1 MNKSL
6 LFILATGAIIAL
18 SSVANPQKTRQGL
31 RKGGM
36 MLLKLLPSFLS
47 IIILV
52 SVFLGLIPQE
62 TLIAYLGK
70 ESGMLGMAIAAL
82 LGSIALIPG
91 FISYPLGAMLLRN
104 GVSYAVIAVFITTLM
119 MVGVLTLPIEI
130 KYFGVKVSVLR
141 NGLSLLGALLIG
153 VIMGALL

>member
-1 MNKSL
+1 ML
-6 LFILATGAIIAL
+6 
-18 SSVANPQKTRQGL
+18 
-31 RKGGM
+31 
-36 MLLKLLPSFLS
+36 LLKLLPSFLS

-130 KYFGVKVSVLR
+130 KYFGVKVSLLR
-141 NGLSLLGALLIG
+141 NALSFLGALLIG
-153 VIMGALL
+153 VIMGILL

>member
-1 MNKSL
+1 ML
-6 LFILATGAIIAL
+6 
-18 SSVANPQKTRQGL
+18 
-31 RKGGM
+31 
-36 MLLKLLPSFLS
+36 LLKLLPSFLS

-91 FISYPLGAMLLRN
+91 FIAYPLGAMLLRN

-130 KYFGVKVSVLR
+130 KYFGVKVSLLR
-141 NGLSLLGALLIG
+141 NLLSLLGALLIG
-153 VIMGALL
+153 VIIGVLL

>member
-1 MNKSL
+1 ML
-6 LFILATGAIIAL
+6 
-18 SSVANPQKTRQGL
+18 
-31 RKGGM
+31 
-36 MLLKLLPSFLS
+36 LLKLLPSFLS

-91 FISYPLGAMLLRN
+91 FIAYPLGAMLLRN

-130 KYFGVKVSVLR
+130 KYFGVKASLLR
-141 NGLSLLGALLIG
+141 NGLSLIGALLIG
-153 VIMGALL
+153 IIIGVLL

>member
-1 MNKSL
+1 MGKNVLIL
-6 LFILATGAIIAL
+6 LITGVIVAVSALA
-18 SSVANPQKTRQGL
+18 NRQKTWQGVQ
-31 RKGGM
+31 KGVK
-36 MLLKLLPSFLS
+36 MLLKLLPSFLT

-62 TLIAYLGK
+62 TLIEYLGK
-70 ESGMLGMAIAAL
+70 ESGASGMAIAAI

-104 GVSYAVIAVFITTLM
+104 GVSYSVIAVFITTLM
-119 MVGVLTLPIEI
+119 MVGVLTLPLEI
-130 KYFGVKVSVLR
+130 KYFGVKVSLLR
-141 NGLSLLGALLIG
+141 NAFSLVGALLIG

>member
-1 MNKSL
+1 ML
-6 LFILATGAIIAL
+6 
-18 SSVANPQKTRQGL
+18 
-31 RKGGM
+31 
-36 MLLKLLPSFLS
+36 LLKLLPSFLS

-82 LGSIALIPG
+82 LGSIALIPS

-130 KYFGVKVSVLR
+130 KYFGVKVSLLR
-141 NGLSLLGALLIG
+141 NLLSLLGALLIG
-153 VIMGALL
+153 VIIGVLL

>member
-1 MNKSL
+1 MEKSVLIL
-6 LFILATGAIIAL
+6 LITGAIVAVSAL
-18 SSVANPQKTRQGL
+18 VNRQKTWKGL
-31 RKGGM
+31 QKGVN

-62 TLIAYLGK
+62 TLVHYLGK
-70 ESGMLGMAIAAL
+70 DAGISGLAIAAM

-104 GVSYAVIAVFITTLM
+104 GVSYSVIAVFMTTLM
-119 MVGVLTLPIEI
+119 MVGILTLPIEI
-130 KYFGVKVSVLR
+130 KYFGVKVSLLR
-141 NGLSLLGALLIG
+141 NALSFLGALLIG
-153 VIMGALL
+153 VIMGILL

>member
-18 SSVANPQKTRQGL
+18 SAVANPQKTRQGL

>member
-1 MNKSL
+1 MEKSVLIL
-6 LFILATGAIIAL
+6 LITGAIVAVSAL
-18 SSVANPQKTRQGL
+18 VNRQKTWKGL
-31 RKGGM
+31 QKGVN

-62 TLIAYLGK
+62 TLVHYLGK
-70 ESGMLGMAIAAL
+70 DAGISGMAIAAM

-104 GVSYAVIAVFITTLM
+104 GVSYSVIAVFITTLM
-119 MVGVLTLPIEI
+119 MVGILTLPIEI
-130 KYFGVKVSVLR
+130 KYFGVKVSLLR
-141 NGLSLLGALLIG
+141 NALSFLGALLIG
-153 VIMGALL
+153 VIMGILL

>member
-1 MNKSL
+1 
-6 LFILATGAIIAL
+6 
-18 SSVANPQKTRQGL
+18 
-31 RKGGM
+31 
-36 MLLKLLPSFLS
+36 
-47 IIILV
+47 
-52 SVFLGLIPQE
+52 
-62 TLIAYLGK
+62 
-70 ESGMLGMAIAAL
+70 
-82 LGSIALIPG
+82 
-91 FISYPLGAMLLRN
+91 MLLRN